1 MKAVH
6 FGAGNI
12 GRGFIGELLYKS
24 GYDVVFADINT
35 DIIEELNEKGTYTV
49 HYAGTDEKLKVDNVS
64 GIHSTDAPE
73 QLTKA
78 IMEADIVTTAVGP
91 NVLPHIAPAIAEGL
105 KNRQEAGKSSILVIA
120 CENMIGGSTRLKE
133 EVVKLAGEDVLKTA
147 GFPDSAVD
155 RIVPIQNNENLLDVS
170 VEPYYEW
177 IVEKGDFPGNRP
189 DVHGLTYV
197 DKLEPYIERKLF
209 SVNTGHAATAYKGAE
224 KGYETIR
231 EAMDDD
237 EIVAHVRKTLEETG
251 DVLIEQYGF
260 DKKTHE
266 EYIDKIIERFRNPDL
281 SDFISR
287 VGRGPMRKL
296 GLEDRLVRPARTYL
310 QMLPGDPLHLISTI
324 ISALYYEN
332 KEDEEAVKLKELREE
347 RGPVGALQEITG
359 LDDSD
364 ALIQAVAKRV

>member
-24 GYDVVFADINT
+24 GYEIVFADINAE
-35 DIIEELNEKGTYTV
+35 IIDELNDKQSYNV
-49 HYAGTDEKLKVDNVS
+49 HYAGSDEKLTVEGVS
-64 GIHSTDAPE
+64 GVNSSSAPE

-105 KNRQEAGKSSILVIA
+105 KNRKEAQKAPILVIA
-120 CENMIGGSTRLKE
+120 CENMIGGSSRLKE
-133 EVVKLAGEDVLKTA
+133 EVVKIAGDDVLDSA

-155 RIVPIQNNENLLDVS
+155 RIVPLQNNENVLDVS
-170 VEPYYEW
+170 VEPYFEW
-177 IVEKGDFPGNRP
+177 VVERGTFPETLP
-189 DVHGLTYV
+189 EVHGLTYV
-197 DKLEPYIERKLF
+197 DRLEPYIERKLF
-209 SVNTGHAATAYKGAE
+209 TVNTGHAATAYKGAE

-231 EAMDDD
+231 QAMDDED
-237 EIVAHVRKTLEETG
+237 IVNHVRRTLMETG
-251 DVLIEQYGF
+251 KVLIERYGF
-260 DKKTHE
+260 NE
-266 EYIDKIIERFRNPDL
+266 EMHRDYIDTIIERFRNPDL
-281 SDFISR
+281 SDYVTR

-296 GLEDRLVRPARTYL
+296 GLEDRLVRPARAHL
-310 QMLPGDPLHLISTI
+310 QMFEEAPVHLISTI

-332 KEDEEAVKLKELREE
+332 EEDKEAVQLKALREE
-347 RGPVGALQEITG
+347 HGPVSALKEITG